1 MVQLPITTLHRKV
14 LCLATSQL
22 HAERSPWRPH
32 VAGDEWAMS
41 GSLYAQTH
49 ATHIPNG
56 LRPEQP
62 IAIPQILHL
71 TRLSLAHSLSLAS
84 AIFSVI
90 RYGPASTQRAK

>member
-1 MVQLPITTLHRKV
+1 MVQRPITTLHRKV

-41 GSLYAQTH
+41 GSLDAQTH

-62 IAIPQILHL
+62 VDCNPSDLALDTPL
-71 TRLSLAHSLSLAS
+71 THSLTHS
-84 AIFSVI
+84 
-90 RYGPASTQRAK
+90 P